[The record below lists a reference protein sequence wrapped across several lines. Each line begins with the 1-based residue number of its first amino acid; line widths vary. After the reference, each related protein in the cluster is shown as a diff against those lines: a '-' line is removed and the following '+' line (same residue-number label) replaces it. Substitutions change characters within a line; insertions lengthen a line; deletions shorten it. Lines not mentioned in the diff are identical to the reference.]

1 MMGGSTPNI
10 DRIADE
16 GMLFVDH
23 YGQAS
28 CTAGRAAF
36 ITGQFPLIERWARL
50 DNLLSSVRKNHSV
63 GSDLRRW
70 TSVCPWQDSNLQP
83 AV

>member
-36 ITGQFPLIERWARL
+36 VTGSFR
-50 DNLLSSVRKNHSV
+50 
-63 GSDLRRW
+63 
-70 TSVCPWQDSNLQP
+70 
-83 AV
+83 